1 MALPKLATP
10 RFSLELPSNGQRI
23 SFRPFL
29 VKEEKALLMAT
40 QSEDML
46 DMIETVKDV
55 IASCVLDSDIKI
67 ESLPYFDLEYIFLN
81 IRAKSI
87 GEIVKLEYRHTGG
100 KNYLGIECDAVTP
113 VEINLEQVKVIKN
126 EKHTNKIKLDDRL
139 GIEMRYPTITDIK
152 TISEGANEIDML
164 AKCILSVYDD
174 DNVYE
179 PDNLQDSI
187 EFIESLNN
195 TQFAKI
201 MEFIDTMPKLKHTFS
216 YKCRGCGQED
226 TVTLEGMADFF

>member
-55 IASCVLDSDIKI
+55 IASCVLDPDVKI

-100 KNYLGIECDAVTP
+100 KNYQGIECEAVTP

-174 DNVYE
+174 ENVYE

-216 YKCRGCGQED
+216 YKCKGCGQED

>member
-1 MALPKLATP
+1 MALPKLASP
-10 RFSLELPSNGQRI
+10 RFSLELPSNGKRI

-40 QSEDML
+40 QSEDTT
-46 DMIETVKDV
+46 DMIETIKDV
-55 IASCVLDSDIKI
+55 ISACVLDDNVKI
-67 ESLPYFDLEYIFLN
+67 EDLPYFDLEYIFLN
-81 IRAKSI
+81 IRAKSV

-100 KNYLGIECDAVTP
+100 RNYQGIECEEVTP
-113 VEINLEQVKVIKN
+113 VEINLERVTVEKN
-126 EKHTNKIKLDDRL
+126 EKHSNKIQLDDKL
-139 GIEMRYPTITDIK
+139 GLEMRYPTINDIK
-152 TISEGANEIDML
+152 IITEGKTEMDML
-164 AKCILSVYDD
+164 AKCILSVYDNE
-174 DNVYE
+174 NVYE

-195 TQFAKI
+195 SQFSKI

-226 TVTLEGMADFF
+226 KVTLEGMADFF